1 MTITDNMGTIM
12 TRQRLIRLATWAVL
26 LSCLLLPLSTPS
38 VRAEEELI
46 TMNFEDTDIRVLIKF
61 MSELSQKN
69 FIVDDNIKGK
79 VTVFS
84 PEKITLQ
91 EAYNV
96 FQSILEV
103 KGFTLIPAGKAI
115 KILQSSEAKQRG
127 IETLTAKP
135 SFLGERNDE
144 FVTRIVRLDYV
155 DVNEAATLV
164 RPLVSKYGNL
174 NPYGPTNTL
183 ILTDIK
189 SNLYRIMKIINEID
203 VKGYHAELYVIPLR
217 FASVRTVTD
226 HLNKILEGGTV
237 ATPASPARPARPRG
251 RVPQQAAVTGGGV
264 STSAKIISDE
274 RTNSLIVLATR
285 SDYDTIIKLVQKLD
299 VEAPEGKGRI
309 NIYYLQNAV
318 ADEIVTVVQEFIT
331 GIKQEKEA
339 APGQPK
345 LPTETDIKIVADKAT
360 NSLIIN
366 ADPEDYEQIKGV
378 IQKLDIPRSQVLIEA
393 LFLEVRGSDSM
404 SLGVEWVAF
413 GGEVGVDNS
422 IDKLGFGGSL
432 TGGGNLP
439 RVIDS
444 INEREIPTALG
455 TGFNLGV
462 FGNFIEVD
470 GLEFPSISA
479 LITAVASRADT
490 NILATPQILTMDNEE
505 AEIKVGENRPFL
517 TQARTGEQG
526 VNDVFQS
533 FDFRD
538 VGLTLKV
545 TPHISQ
551 NRTVRLELFQEI
563 SRVNE
568 EATTGPGG
576 TGATAPVTTKRSA
589 DTTVVVKDGHTIVI
603 GGLIEDDVQDSDV
616 KVPCLGD
623 LPLLGYLFRS
633 STNTTGKT
641 NLMIFLTPH
650 IVTNPSEAAALSEHK
665 LETFEDFKRYE
676 LREPEL
682 HFYGPDEELGT
693 EERELPPRLN
703 KPELLPDRIPER
715 DPQTLL
721 VPDSDAPTVAPA
733 QPARGTGAQSRPSTE
748 PSAAP
753 LSGSPAMPT
762 VLGETSKDLP
772 DPAIIEQKKREA
784 VVVLQTL
791 TQSPSAAAPPAPQ
804 SVARSTAAPQGDYL
818 VRAGVYFDTHFL
830 RRLENRLL
838 DLGYS
843 PVTLRKTVMRN
854 QNTLRVGPLSD
865 ESDVDKIAAQARRE
879 RARIEKIRE
888 GENVYV
894 QLIFPSAPEALD
906 PMAGRLNRQGYPVTI
921 ENKLY
926 PRNIYWLVVGDYAT
940 EAEAN
945 RVKQALQRHNIES
958 IVLVNRPAE
967 H

>member
-1 MTITDNMGTIM
+1 M
-12 TRQRLIRLATWAVL
+12 TRQSLVRLTTWAVV
-26 LSCLLLPLSTPS
+26 LSCLFLPFSAQS
-38 VRAEEELI
+38 VQAEEELI

-61 MSELSQKN
+61 MSELTQKN
-69 FIVDDNIKGK
+69 FIVDDKIKGK

-84 PEKITLQ
+84 PEKITLP

-96 FQSILEV
+96 FQSILDV
-103 KGFTLIPAGKAI
+103 QGFTLIPAGKAI

-144 FVTRIVRLDYV
+144 FVTRIVRMEYV

-164 RPLVSKYGNL
+164 RPLISKFGNL
-174 NPYGPTNTL
+174 NPYKPTNTL

-203 VKGYHAELYVIPLR
+203 VKGYHAELYVIPLY
-217 FASVRTVTD
+217 FASVKTVTE
-226 HLNKILEGGTV
+226 HLNKILEQGTV
-237 ATPASPARPARPRG
+237 RAPAAPARQRG
-251 RVPQQAAVTGGGV
+251 RAPQQAAVTAGDV
-264 STSAKIISDE
+264 STSARIISDE
-274 RTNSLIVLATR
+274 RTNSLIILATR
-285 SDYDTIIKLVQKLD
+285 TDYETIINLVRKLD

-318 ADEIVTVVQEFIT
+318 AEEIVSVLQEFIT
-331 GIKQEKEA
+331 GIKQDQKA
-339 APGQPK
+339 APGQAK

-366 ADPEDYEQIKGV
+366 ADPEDYEQIKSV

-393 LFLEVRGSDSM
+393 LFMEVRGTDSM
-404 SLGVEWVAF
+404 SLGVEWEAF
-413 GGEVGVDNS
+413 GGEVGTDNS

-444 INEREIPTALG
+444 INEREVPVNLG

-479 LITAVASRADT
+479 LITAVATRGDT

-603 GGLIEDDVQDSDV
+603 GGLIEDDVTDSDT

-623 LPLLGYLFRS
+623 LPFLGYLFRS
-633 STNTTGKT
+633 GTNSTGKT

-650 IVTNPSEAAALSEHK
+650 IVTNPVEAAELSEGK

-676 LREPEL
+676 MREPEL
-682 HFYGPDEELGT
+682 HFHGPDEGPGT
-693 EERELPPRLN
+693 GERELPPKLR
-703 KPELLPDRIPER
+703 KPELLPDRTREIG
-715 DPQTLL
+715 PQSLS
-721 VPDSDAPTVAPA
+721 VPNGDAPTDAA
-733 QPARGTGAQSRPSTE
+733 GRADTGATAETVRSTE
-748 PSAAP
+748 PPAAP
-753 LSGSPAMPT
+753 MTGSSAIPT
-762 VLGETSKDLP
+762 GLGGASTELP
-772 DPAIIEQKKREA
+772 DPAVIEQKKKEA
-784 VVVLQTL
+784 IALLQDL
-791 TQSPSAAAPPAPQ
+791 TRPSRSAAAPSAVPAEPQTVARRTAPQ
-804 SVARSTAAPQGDYL
+804 RPSYL
-818 VRAGVYFDTHFL
+818 VRAGVYFGTRHL
-830 RRLENRLL
+830 RKLESRLS

-843 PVTLRKTVMRN
+843 PVTITKTVMRN
-854 QNTLRVGPLSD
+854 QNSLRVGPLRG
-865 ESDVDKIAAQARRE
+865 ESDFEKIAAEAR
-879 RARIEKIRE
+879 AQNADIEKVRDGANLYI
-888 GENVYV
+888 
-894 QLIFPSAPEALD
+894 QMIFSKAPEALD
-906 PMAGRLNRQGYPVTI
+906 PMAGRLNRQGYPVSI
-921 ENKLY
+921 ENHPY
-926 PRNIYWLVVGDYAT
+926 PKTIYWLVVGDYASRE
-940 EAEAN
+940 EASQ
-945 RVKQALQRHNIES
+945 VQQALQRTNIES
-958 IVLVNRPAE
+958 MILEKREPAY
-967 H
+967 